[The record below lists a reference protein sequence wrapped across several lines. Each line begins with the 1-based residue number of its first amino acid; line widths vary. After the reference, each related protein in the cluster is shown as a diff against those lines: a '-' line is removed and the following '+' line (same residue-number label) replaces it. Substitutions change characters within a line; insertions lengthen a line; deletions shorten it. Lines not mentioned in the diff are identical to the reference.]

1 MPDIERMESHAT
13 MPRKGKRQTLMFS
26 ATFPDA
32 IQRAASN
39 FLDNY
44 LFLKVGVVGSANSDI
59 TQSIFR
65 CHKFEKRDTLLSIFK
80 DLKNIEK
87 TLIFLQQKKM
97 TDFLASYL
105 CQNEVK
111 STTIHGDRLQEER
124 EEALRQFTRGK
135 MPVLVATDCAAR
147 GLDIPDVA
155 HVINYDLPKSM
166 DEYVHRIGRTG
177 RVGNTGRASSFYDP
191 EDDAQMAKN
200 LVKVLVES
208 NQEVPEWLQ
217 KESEKQMMSGSYGGF
232 GGYSG
237 KDIRQKNK
245 NDSTLYDDPY
255 DLNRQFATKPSDPLE
270 EDEPW
275 E

>member
-1 MPDIERMESHAT
+1 MVRF
-13 MPRKGKRQTLMFS
+13 Q
-26 ATFPDA
+26 
-32 IQRAASN
+32 
-39 FLDNY
+39 
-44 LFLKVGVVGSANSDI
+44 
-59 TQSIFR
+59 
-65 CHKFEKRDTLLSIFK
+65 
-80 DLKNIEK
+80 
-87 TLIFLQQKKM
+87 
-97 TDFLASYL
+97 
-105 CQNEVK
+105 
-111 STTIHGDRLQEER
+111 
-124 EEALRQFTRGK
+124 
-135 MPVLVATDCAAR
+135 
-147 GLDIPDVA
+147 A